1 MPKKKSQSK
10 IRTEFRKNH
19 QGRRRTSDLTRK
31 YAEDEVS
38 DLASRER
45 VSGKGELTRHRTVV
59 GQQLGTRVDGLSVEL
74 QFDDPT
80 ILAGRVLRVH
90 GLECVVFGDN
100 GIEYRCAVR
109 GLLKSLATDQRHV
122 VAAGDRVHFRPEGTE
137 QQGMI
142 LAVQERRG
150 VLSRTSKG
158 RRHVIVTNVDL
169 LLIVASAAQPD
180 LKPHLIDRFL
190 VTAEQAKLEPVIVI
204 NKVDLIDPAE
214 LQPVIGVYA
223 QMGYRTI
230 MISATRGWGVET
242 LRELVRGRQSV
253 VTGQSGVGKSSLLN
267 AIQEGLALRVQQVSQ
282 ENMKGKHTTTTAE
295 LIPLS
300 EGGYLVD
307 TPGIRQLELWDVS
320 PAEVCGLFRDIRPY
334 VSHCRFPDC
343 THIHEV
349 DCAVLDA
356 VADGRIDPRRYNSYV
371 HLIEDPGASFLAV
384 VVLNSPALLRS
395 EPLIEPAP
403 WLSLQSVRRLF
414 SELLRPLHERAR
426 PCRLQRLA
434 AYDSGLHQ
442 VRK

>member
-1 MPKKKSQSK
+1 MPKKKKSQSK

-19 QGRRRTSDLTRK
+19 QGRTRDTNLTRK
-31 YAEDEVS
+31 YEQ
-38 DLASRER
+38 DLLGDTTSRER

-59 GQQLGTRVDGLSVEL
+59 GQVSATGSDGLAVEL

-80 ILAGRVLRVH
+80 IVSGRVLRVH
-90 GLECVVFGDN
+90 GLNCIVRSEDGSQHS
-100 GIEYRCAVR
+100 CAVR

-122 VAAGDRVHFRPEGTE
+122 VAAGDQVYFRPEG
-137 QQGMI
+137 QSQGII
-142 LAVQERRG
+142 LAVKERHG

-158 RRHVIVTNVDL
+158 KRHIIVSNVDL
-169 LLIVASAAQPD
+169 LLIIASAAQPD

-190 VTAEQAKLEPVIVI
+190 VTAEQAGLEPVIVI
-204 NKVDLIDPAE
+204 NKVDLIDPVE

-223 QMGYRTI
+223 QMGYRTL
-230 MISATRGWGVET
+230 MVSAAKGWGVET
-242 LRELVRGRQSV
+242 LRNLVHGRQSV

-267 AIQEGLALRVQQVSQ
+267 AIQTGLALRVQQVSQ

-295 LIPLS
+295 LIPLAA
-300 EGGYLVD
+300 GGYLVD

-320 PAEVCGLFRDIRPY
+320 PPEVCGLFRDIRPY

-371 HLIEDPGASFLAV
+371 HLIEDPGASF
-384 VVLNSPALLRS
+384 
-395 EPLIEPAP
+395 
-403 WLSLQSVRRLF
+403 
-414 SELLRPLHERAR
+414 
-426 PCRLQRLA
+426 
-434 AYDSGLHQ
+434 
-442 VRK
+442 

>member
-19 QGRRRTSDLTRK
+19 QGRTRDSNLTRK
-31 YAEDEVS
+31 YEQDQLG
-38 DLASRER
+38 DLSSRER

-59 GQQLGTRVDGLSVEL
+59 GQVSATGSDGLAVEL

-80 ILAGRVLRVH
+80 IVTGRVLRVH
-90 GLECVVFGDN
+90 GLNCIVRGDD
-100 GIEYRCAVR
+100 GTQHSCAVR

-122 VAAGDRVHFRPEGTE
+122 IAAGDRVYFRAEGTG
-137 QQGMI
+137 QGMI
-142 LAVQERRG
+142 LAVQERHG

-158 RRHVIVTNVDL
+158 KRHIIVANVDL
-169 LLIVASAAQPD
+169 LLIIASAAQPD

-190 VTAEQAKLEPVIVI
+190 VTAEQANLEPVIII
-204 NKVDLIDPAE
+204 NKVDLIDPVE

-223 QMGYRTI
+223 QMGYRTL
-230 MISATRGWGVET
+230 MVSAARGWGVET
-242 LRELVRGRQSV
+242 LRQLVRGRQSV

-267 AIQEGLALRVQQVSQ
+267 AIQSGLALRVQQVSK

-295 LIPLS
+295 LIPLA

-307 TPGIRQLELWDVS
+307 TPGIRQLELWGVS
-320 PAEVCGLFRDIRPY
+320 GPEVCGLFRDIRPY

-371 HLIEDPGASFLAV
+371 HLIEDPGAAF
-384 VVLNSPALLRS
+384 
-395 EPLIEPAP
+395 
-403 WLSLQSVRRLF
+403 
-414 SELLRPLHERAR
+414 
-426 PCRLQRLA
+426 
-434 AYDSGLHQ
+434 
-442 VRK
+442 

>member
-1 MPKKKSQSK
+1 MPKKKKSQSK

-19 QGRRRTSDLTRK
+19 QGRTRDTNLTRK
-31 YAEDEVS
+31 YEQ
-38 DLASRER
+38 DLLGDTASRER

-59 GQQLGTRVDGLSVEL
+59 GQHSATGSDGLAVEL

-80 ILAGRVLRVH
+80 IFSGRVLRVH
-90 GLECVVFGDN
+90 GLNCIVRSEDGTQSS
-100 GIEYRCAVR
+100 CAVR

-122 VAAGDRVHFRPEGTE
+122 VAAGDQVYFRPEGTS
-137 QQGMI
+137 QGII
-142 LAVQERRG
+142 LAVKERHG

-158 RRHVIVTNVDL
+158 RRHIIVSNVDL
-169 LLIVASAAQPD
+169 LLIIASAGEPD

-190 VTAEQAKLEPVIVI
+190 VTAEQASLEPVIVI

-223 QMGYRTI
+223 QMGYRTL
-230 MISATRGWGVET
+230 MVSATQGWGVDA
-242 LRELVRGRQSV
+242 LRDLVCGRQSV
-253 VTGQSGVGKSSLLN
+253 VTGQSGVGKSSILN
-267 AIQEGLALRVQQVSQ
+267 TIQTGLALRVQQVSK

-295 LIPLS
+295 LIPLAA
-300 EGGYLVD
+300 GGYLVD

-320 PAEVCGLFRDIRPY
+320 PPEVCGLFRDIRPY

-371 HLIEDPGASFLAV
+371 HLIEDPGASF
-384 VVLNSPALLRS
+384 
-395 EPLIEPAP
+395 
-403 WLSLQSVRRLF
+403 
-414 SELLRPLHERAR
+414 
-426 PCRLQRLA
+426 
-434 AYDSGLHQ
+434 
-442 VRK
+442 

>member
-1 MPKKKSQSK
+1 MPKKKKSPSK

-19 QGRRRTSDLTRK
+19 QGRTRDSNLTRK
-31 YAEDEVS
+31 YEQ
-38 DLASRER
+38 DLLGDTTSRER

-59 GQQLGTRVDGLSVEL
+59 GQISADGSDGLAVEL

-80 ILAGRVLRVH
+80 VVSGRVLRVH
-90 GLECVVFGDN
+90 GLNCIVRSEDGKQHS
-100 GIEYRCAVR
+100 CAVR
-109 GLLKSLATDQRHV
+109 GLLKSLATEQRHV
-122 VAAGDRVHFRPEGTE
+122 LAAGDEVYFRPEGTS
-137 QQGMI
+137 QGII
-142 LAVQERRG
+142 LAVKERHG

-158 RRHVIVTNVDL
+158 RRHIIVSNVDL
-169 LLIVASAAQPD
+169 LLIIASAAQPD

-190 VTAEQAKLEPVIVI
+190 VTAEQASLEPVIVI
-204 NKVDLIDPAE
+204 NKVDLIDPVE

-223 QMGYRTI
+223 QMGYRTL
-230 MISATRGWGVET
+230 MVSAAKGWGVET
-242 LRELVRGRQSV
+242 LRGLVRGRQSV

-267 AIQEGLALRVQQVSQ
+267 AIQTGLALRVQRVSQ

-295 LIPLS
+295 LIPLA

-371 HLIEDPGASFLAV
+371 HLIEDPGASF
-384 VVLNSPALLRS
+384 
-395 EPLIEPAP
+395 
-403 WLSLQSVRRLF
+403 
-414 SELLRPLHERAR
+414 
-426 PCRLQRLA
+426 
-434 AYDSGLHQ
+434 
-442 VRK
+442 

>member
-19 QGRRRTSDLTRK
+19 QGRTRDTDLTRK
-31 YAEDEVS
+31 YEQDQLG
-38 DLASRER
+38 DLSSRER
-45 VSGKGELTRHRTVV
+45 VSGKGELTRHRTVM
-59 GQQLGTRVDGLSVEL
+59 GQVSATGSDGLAVEL

-80 ILAGRVLRVH
+80 IISGRVLRVH
-90 GLECVVFGDN
+90 GLNCIVRGDD
-100 GIEYRCAVR
+100 GSQHSCAVR

-122 VAAGDRVHFRPEGTE
+122 VAAGDRVFFRPEGTS
-137 QQGMI
+137 QGII
-142 LAVQERRG
+142 LAVQERHG

-158 RRHVIVTNVDL
+158 KRHIIVANVDL
-169 LLIVASAAQPD
+169 LLIIASAAEPD
-180 LKPHLIDRFL
+180 LKPHLVDRFL
-190 VTAEQAKLEPVIVI
+190 VTAEQASLEPVIVV
-204 NKVDLIDPAE
+204 NKVDLIDPVE

-223 QMGYRTI
+223 QMGYRTL
-230 MISATRGWGVET
+230 MVSATCGWGVET

-267 AIQEGLALRVQQVSQ
+267 AIQSGLALRVQKVSQ

-295 LIPLS
+295 LIPLA

-320 PAEVCGLFRDIRPY
+320 APEVCGLFRDIRPY

-349 DCAVLDA
+349 DCAVLEA

-371 HLIEDPGASFLAV
+371 HLIEDPGASF
-384 VVLNSPALLRS
+384 
-395 EPLIEPAP
+395 
-403 WLSLQSVRRLF
+403 
-414 SELLRPLHERAR
+414 
-426 PCRLQRLA
+426 
-434 AYDSGLHQ
+434 
-442 VRK
+442 